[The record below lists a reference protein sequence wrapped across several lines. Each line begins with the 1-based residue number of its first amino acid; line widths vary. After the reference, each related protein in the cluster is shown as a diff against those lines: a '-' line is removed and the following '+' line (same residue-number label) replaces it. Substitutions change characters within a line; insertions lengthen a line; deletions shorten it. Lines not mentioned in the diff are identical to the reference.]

1 MTGNEFDV
9 RLAHYL
15 RSQGRETCG
24 ETDVHEFALVSIK
37 NAADLHFYMKTE
49 RPSSTAPQRRST
61 SRSPA
66 TSSASWTNFRNDF
79 GGHRRSPTLLHKK
92 HSRASVPLS
101 FGYLTSHQ
109 GTGAHECL
117 FFYRRRHEAL
127 YYLPRRPGE
136 ADLLRHG
143 RYRAQRSG
151 VLGYLID
158 GSRLLGFFGLV
169 ILPAMAAAT
178 LYHWIFD

>member
-37 NAADLHFYMKTE
+37 NAADLHFYMKNRADRHPLPAAE
-49 RPSSTAPQRRST
+49 ST

-92 HSRASVPLS
+92 AFTRLCPALLWVP
-101 FGYLTSHQ
+101 
-109 GTGAHECL
+109 
-117 FFYRRRHEAL
+117 
-127 YYLPRRPGE
+127 
-136 ADLLRHG
+136 D
-143 RYRAQRSG
+143 
-151 VLGYLID
+151 
-158 GSRLLGFFGLV
+158 
-169 ILPAMAAAT
+169 
-178 LYHWIFD
+178 